1 MLLLLLSPET
11 RSIQFCIEKNRDAS
25 FEAYEREIVMVYT
38 IRFIVIEYR
47 ESYLFALIRDND
59 GNKLEIMEKNKY
71 LKEIEIIYIYIYH
84 HLNVSKKKR
93 NILKNIINVRFN
105 FQSSLLSIEKSFS
118 LKSRFRDRIG
128 ENDIRRSVVQ
138 TQFAR
143 KTSIHPYT

>member
-1 MLLLLLSPET
+1 
-11 RSIQFCIEKNRDAS
+11 
-25 FEAYEREIVMVYT
+25 MVYT